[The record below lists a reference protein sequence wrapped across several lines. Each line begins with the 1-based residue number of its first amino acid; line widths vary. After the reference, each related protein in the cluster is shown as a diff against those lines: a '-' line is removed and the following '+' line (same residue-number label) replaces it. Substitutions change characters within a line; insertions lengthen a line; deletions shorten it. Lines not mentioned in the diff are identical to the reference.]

1 MEKMRFFLGAFFLLT
16 ILVRGTEADA
26 DVNLT
31 MSAVGFEITGSSLFE
46 QDHSFFDSD
55 YPELEDSGSNDSDG
69 DVGLERF
76 SLEFNRARSPA
87 TFNFTKVLFILFT
100 AVFVALSVFAAAAI
114 NFASYNL
121 CRTGNRSGRSS
132 EPSEAFTNADAFEN
146 ESEEAAPVC
155 V

>member
-26 DVNLT
+26 DVNHT
-31 MSAVGFEITGSSLFE
+31 MSTVGFEITESSLFE
-46 QDHSFFDSD
+46 QDDSFFDSD

-69 DVGLERF
+69 DVGLKRF

-121 CRTGNRSGRSS
+121 CRTGNSSGRSS